1 MNYKQEDTQKIINEM
16 RTASRRT
23 ANPSIANA
31 LSNACDRMAEM
42 ECMIFRLVDEKNE
55 LLTDNQMIADKL
67 EEMTQQVSELQRKC
81 SSASRGNGYDYY
93 GLLKD
98 FVESGKDSMR
108 ILLERHGSPSGTAW
122 YTPQLKRVRAE
133 IDRLKLPV
141 EAIQRTST
149 KNPDVT
155 PIMYL
160 LRTDCEE

>member
-16 RTASRRT
+16 RTAARRT
-23 ANPSIANA
+23 ANHAISHVLKKAIEQM
-31 LSNACDRMAEM
+31 SEM

-81 SSASRGNGYDYY
+81 SSASLGNGYDYVC
-93 GLLKD
+93 LLRD
-98 FVESGKDSMR
+98 FVESGKASMR
-108 ILLERHGSPSGTAW
+108 ILLERHDSPSGTAW
-122 YTPQLKRVRAE
+122 YTPQLKRVRSE
-133 IDRLKLPV
+133 IDRMKLPV

-155 PIMYL
+155 PVMYL

>member
-67 EEMTQQVSELQRKC
+67 EEMLSKC
-81 SSASRGNGYDYY
+81 LSCSVNAVPLASAMD
-93 GLLKD
+93 
-98 FVESGKDSMR
+98 
-108 ILLERHGSPSGTAW
+108 T
-122 YTPQLKRVRAE
+122 
-133 IDRLKLPV
+133 
-141 EAIQRTST
+141 
-149 KNPDVT
+149 
-155 PIMYL
+155 IMSV
-160 LRTDCEE
+160 C

>member
-1 MNYKQEDTQKIINEM
+1 MDNTIPELTLQPDLGEGMDLEAAEVKTAAPAAINDSMLTESERRAVEDFANKI
-16 RTASRRT
+16 
-23 ANPSIANA
+23 
-31 LSNACDRMAEM
+31 D
-42 ECMIFRLVDEKNE
+42 
-55 LLTDNQMIADKL
+55 LTNNQMIADKL

-81 SSASRGNGYDYY
+81 SPASLGNGYDYY
-93 GLLKD
+93 GLLRD

-108 ILLERHGSPSGTAW
+108 ILLDRHDSPSGTAW

-155 PIMYL
+155 PVMYL

>member
-67 EEMTQQVSELQRKC
+67 EETTQRLREAKE
-81 SSASRGNGYDYY
+81 RGNGFDYDA
-93 GLLKD
+93 LLRGS
-98 FVESGKDSMR
+98 VESGKDSMR

-155 PIMYL
+155 PVMYL

>member
-16 RTASRRT
+16 RTAARRT
-23 ANPSIANA
+23 
-31 LSNACDRMAEM
+31 SNHDISHVLKKAIEQMSEM

-67 EEMTQQVSELQRKC
+67 EETTQRLQE
-81 SSASRGNGYDYY
+81 ANARGNGFDYDA
-93 GLLKD
+93 LLRD
-98 FVESGKDSMR
+98 FVESGKPFAR

-122 YTPQLKRVRAE
+122 YTPQLKRVRDVIE
-133 IDRLKLPV
+133 RMKLPV
-141 EAIQRTST
+141 EAIQRTSS

-155 PIMYL
+155 PVMYL

>member
-55 LLTDNQMIADKL
+55 LLTDNQMIADRL
-67 EEMTQQVSELQRKC
+67 EETTQRLREAKE
-81 SSASRGNGYDYY
+81 RGIGFDYNA
-93 GLLKD
+93 LLRG

-133 IDRLKLPV
+133 IDRLQLPV

-155 PIMYL
+155 PVMYL

>member
-55 LLTDNQMIADKL
+55 LLTDNQMIAEKL
-67 EEMTQQVSELQRKC
+67 EETTQRLREAKE
-81 SSASRGNGYDYY
+81 RGNGFDYDA
-93 GLLKD
+93 LLRG

-122 YTPQLKRVRAE
+122 YTPQLKRVRVE

-155 PIMYL
+155 PVMYL